1 MKYIGWVMG
10 DSRNP
15 VTPFGQQLALGE
27 TTSFPDRT
35 SSLRLRTTSRAQGW
49 RMGLLRSATVWVG
62 CLPDTRNSSFG
73 TYGCARSCWTG
84 PGPLAGG
91 MNMRLYAYHA
101 TLGLGAKLGGV
112 PSAAAEKLKLPA
124 RYIAPAR
131 APRGKFPACLA
142 IGSPSATLLGAGG
155 KNRLGSFVRPACGR
169 GRLGHQQNHEPR
181 LRDQPLRAT
190 LAYRSG

>member
-10 DSRNP
+10 ESRNP

-49 RMGLLRSATVWVG
+49 RMGLLRSATCWVG

-73 TYGCARSCWTG
+73 TYGCAGSCCTG
-84 PGPLAGG
+84 PAPLAGG

-101 TLGLGAKLGGV
+101 TLGLDAKLGGV

-124 RYIAPAR
+124 RYPAKHTAPAK
-131 APRGKFPACLA
+131 APRVKFPACLA
-142 IGSPSATLLGAGG
+142 IGSSSATLLGAGRQ
-155 KNRLGSFVRPACGR
+155 NRLGSLVRA
-169 GRLGHQQNHEPR
+169 
-181 LRDQPLRAT
+181 A
-190 LAYRSG
+190 